1 VPSDAAE
8 SADRHAKEEQMTDV
22 AKKGVTLLVI
32 AFAAFYL
39 LTQPEDAAGAIKTAL
54 DAVVGGLKAIARFF
68 TALGD

>member
-1 VPSDAAE
+1 
-8 SADRHAKEEQMTDV
+8 MTDV